1 MYFHIV
7 KSILVSMT
15 LLPVEYVYVVQCYNQ
30 WRSEGRAW
38 PGTCPANVRRV
49 VPLVARDV
57 WVRALVL
64 LAQWLSV
71 QQVPGQY
78 QWPGYSTGYNP
89 TTSYI
94 QCYNPTTSYVFK
106 LGMHYAEHLTTHVQ

>member
-1 MYFHIV
+1 
-7 KSILVSMT
+7 MT

-49 VPLVARDV
+49 VPLVARDM
-57 WVRALVL
+57 WARALVL

-71 QQVPGQY
+71 YYSRCPANTNDLATPLATIQQ
-78 QWPGYSTGYNP
+78 SP
-89 TTSYI
+89 TCLS
-94 QCYNPTTSYVFK
+94 
-106 LGMHYAEHLTTHVQ
+106 